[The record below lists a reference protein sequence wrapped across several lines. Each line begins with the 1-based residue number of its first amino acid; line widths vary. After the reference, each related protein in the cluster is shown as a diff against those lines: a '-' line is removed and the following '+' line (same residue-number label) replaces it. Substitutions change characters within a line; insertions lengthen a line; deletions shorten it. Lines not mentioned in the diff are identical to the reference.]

1 MNLQHDGLSPAR
13 LARTIYAATNEVI
26 VERLDADDEGSK
38 ENVPINICLP
48 STGRTYL
55 IFPVDSNIPEGRVR
69 LTCHPD
75 PSDLGA
81 LQIDGHWGAQIRAED
96 AQQIQ
101 EIVKAYP
108 ECANLFHDEQV
119 VIPLEPDLIT
129 IKVPSNAFADIRRAQ
144 TVFVDPAEYAESS
157 PDLWSLDLEPI
168 RSHLERHHQ
177 KELLSMVEQNSTL
190 AVPVDSTVVVRD
202 IKRDR
207 VSVACLNSDGVT
219 RFNVEYDCVITCP
232 GQLTDWLY
240 QQID

>member
-1 MNLQHDGLSPAR
+1 MNLRHHGLSPAR

-26 VERLDADDEGSK
+26 VERLDVDDEGSA

-69 LTCHPD
+69 LTCHPA

-81 LQIDGHWGAQIRAED
+81 LQIDGHWGAQILADD

-108 ECANLFHDEQV
+108 ECANLFYDERV

-129 IKVPSNAFADIRRAQ
+129 IKVPANAYADIRRVQ
-144 TVFVDPAEYAESS
+144 TVFVDPEEYAESS

-177 KELLSMVEQNSTL
+177 KELLSIVAQISTV
-190 AVPVDSTVVVRD
+190 AAPVDSMVLVRD
-202 IKRDR
+202 IERDQL
-207 VSVACLNSDGVT
+207 SVACLNNDGVT
-219 RFNVEYDCVITCP
+219 PFNIEYDCEIRCP

-240 QQID
+240 QQNN

>member
-1 MNLQHDGLSPAR
+1 MNLRHHGLSPAR

-26 VERLDADDEGSK
+26 VERLDADDEGSA

-81 LQIDGHWGAQIRAED
+81 LQQIRAED

-108 ECANLFHDEQV
+108 ECANLFYDERV

-129 IKVPSNAFADIRRAQ
+129 IKVPSNAFAAIRRAQ

-177 KELLSMVEQNSTL
+177 KELLSLVEQNSTL

-202 IKRDR
+202 IKIRTAE
-207 VSVACLNSDGVT
+207 SKT
-219 RFNVEYDCVITCP
+219 F
-232 GQLTDWLY
+232 
-240 QQID
+240 

>member
-1 MNLQHDGLSPAR
+1 VNLRHHGLSPAR
-13 LARTIYAATNEVI
+13 LARTIYAATSEVM
-26 VERLDADDEGSK
+26 VERLDVDDEGST
-38 ENVPINICLP
+38 EDVPINICLP

-108 ECANLFHDEQV
+108 ECANLFYDERV

-144 TVFVDPAEYAESS
+144 TVLVDPEEYAESS

-177 KELLSMVEQNSTL
+177 KELLSIVAQISTV
-190 AVPVDSTVVVRD
+190 AVPVDSTVLVRD
-202 IKRDR
+202 IERHQL
-207 VSVACLNSDGVT
+207 SVACLNNDGVT
-219 RFNVEYDCVITCP
+219 RFNIGYDCQIRCP

-240 QQID
+240 QQNN